1 MVTQNDCFRK
11 YPLIRRSYEDFG
23 DFLMKGE
30 RYAILKTLEVNDYT
44 GWTDAIQS
52 GGYATDPEYAQKL
65 RGIIWRYRLAKLP

>member
-1 MVTQNDCFRK
+1 
-11 YPLIRRSYEDFG
+11 
-23 DFLMKGE
+23 MKGE